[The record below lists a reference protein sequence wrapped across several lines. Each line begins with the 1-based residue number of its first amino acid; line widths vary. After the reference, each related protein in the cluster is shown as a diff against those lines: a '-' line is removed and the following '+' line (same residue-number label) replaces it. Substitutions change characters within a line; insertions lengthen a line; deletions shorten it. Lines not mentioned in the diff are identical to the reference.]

1 MSNPTETHGRGDE
14 AEISRK
20 KPRDHRE
27 PCQQEASIPL
37 TKVSTECQPNANDD
51 TERVNRNHTLS
62 STVSSSLPESVGPQ
76 KSPRIGA
83 VPPRRSPSAPARQ
96 YSPRET
102 DALRQSLAAMD
113 SQLPIGQDERIPQ
126 LLRDAYTLALLERPA
141 FGKAFN
147 IKTGNYVERAAGNFI
162 GDKRAWRWRIME
174 VARSVFLLILNDSA
188 GKPIAR
194 TTLRLTWEC
203 DIEFAQS

>member
-83 VPPRRSPSAPARQ
+83 VPPRPAAASAPSNSLLSTARRYVQ
-96 YSPRET
+96 RADVDWCKPFIKTRRRYLDRCSVPFEWDNRWHSAVLCQVAENGFMVQVRDQKT
-102 DALRQSLAAMD
+102 GEVCDQHRVRLNIEFIDALAHA
-113 SQLPIGQDERIPQ
+113 
-126 LLRDAYTLALLERPA
+126 
-141 FGKAFN
+141 
-147 IKTGNYVERAAGNFI
+147 
-162 GDKRAWRWRIME
+162 
-174 VARSVFLLILNDSA
+174 
-188 GKPIAR
+188 
-194 TTLRLTWEC
+194 
-203 DIEFAQS
+203 